1 MKIRGLRFVSLMAAL
16 LLAACG
22 QQEAA
27 SVAPA
32 AEQQEASTVDAEL
45 VAANF
50 APTGTLRVTYL
61 GANPVHARTDPATG
75 EVTGP
80 IVDLVAE
87 LSRRIGVPYKLVP
100 CLVARC
106 VIDAINSNTVDVGF
120 LAYEE
125 ARAAEA
131 DYAGAYALMHSSY
144 LVPANS
150 PLKNS
155 AEADSE
161 GVTIGAVKARSQ
173 QIFLSGNIKEGDV
186 VVYDEAPANDE
197 LERLLTSGELDAF
210 GFNRATS
217 LDIAKGLPNL
227 RVVDDSFFS
236 PPQEFV
242 VAKGQPEKVAAL
254 IRFTDELREQ
264 GFLQASLE
272 KAGLLDSVGVAPH
285 IVHEPAH

>member
-1 MKIRGLRFVSLMAAL
+1 MPMRGLRFGSLIGAM

-22 QQEAA
+22 QQEANVTPAEVQQA
-27 SVAPA
+27 SELDA
-32 AEQQEASTVDAEL
+32 AL

-61 GANPVHARTDPATG
+61 GANPVHARTDEATG

-80 IVDLVAE
+80 IVDLAVE

-100 CLVARC
+100 CQVARC
-106 VIDAINSNTVDVGF
+106 IIDAINAKTADVGF

-131 DYAGAYALMHSSY
+131 DFAGAYALMYSSY
-144 LVPANS
+144 LVPTNS
-150 PLKNS
+150 PMKNS

-173 QIFLSGNIKEGDV
+173 QIFLNGNIGKGKV
-186 VVYDEAPANDE
+186 VVYDEAPPNEE

-210 GFNRATS
+210 GFNRQTS
-217 LDIAKGLPNL
+217 LDIARALPSL

-254 IRFTDELREQ
+254 IQFTDELREQ
-264 GFLQASLE
+264 GFLKASLE
-272 KAGLLDSVGVAPH
+272 KAGLLVSVGVAPR
-285 IVHEPAH
+285 IEHEPAH